1 MQGLDILLLD
11 RLLRHQRD
19 MQLARG
25 RADRFGIVAVVLLPT
40 HERLDVLR
48 ADDLHLMSERFELAL
63 PVEGAG
69 ARFDSNGATAD
80 LCQNVAQLIAHHA
93 SLQHYSSLPVYA
105 V

>member
-1 MQGLDILLLD
+1 MTIETLGVDIANNVF
-11 RLLRHQRD
+11 
-19 MQLARG
+19 QLHGVNRNG
-25 RADRFGIVAVVLLPT
+25 
-40 HERLDVLR
+40 
-48 ADDLHLMSERFELAL
+48 HLMSERFELAL

-93 SLQHYSSLPVYA
+93 SLQHYSPIPVYA